1 MDLDWIERCW
11 RDQDEAPRL
20 EERNVMR
27 MIEAR
32 TRELRRDVRR
42 RLRREAGYYTPILIV
57 TVVALVSGDVTPN
70 RLIAAASVALLLG
83 GIMTTLS
90 LAERSIESAP
100 LDQCLR
106 ESLGRLMSQIE
117 FAGRAYVLAY
127 VAMFVVAGIA
137 LVGFVWSRRG
147 VGVPLALTVGA
158 SALAVAWSVQ
168 SGRAYVERMFRR
180 YRAGLAEC
188 LNQLEA

>member
-100 LDQCLR
+100 FDQSLR
-106 ESLGRLMSQIE
+106 ESLGRLVAQLDD
-117 FAGRAYVLAY
+117 AGRAYVLAY
-127 VAMFVVAGIA
+127 VLVFVIAAAALTGVVWWRQGVSAA
-137 LVGFVWSRRG
+137 LVGV
-147 VGVPLALTVGA
+147 AAA
-158 SALAVAWSVQ
+158 SVIAVAWSVE

-180 YRAGLAEC
+180 YRAGLADC
-188 LNQLEA
+188 LRQLDE